1 MFETETWQVKNDI
14 ASRVNGIDLK
24 FSASAWTEMDHLCVF
39 MCLSQLPSWVY
50 VDIADERT

>member
-1 MFETETWQVKNDI
+1 
-14 ASRVNGIDLK
+14 
-24 FSASAWTEMDHLCVF
+24 MDHLCVF